1 MVSRVMNSNENH
13 TEILIQDSEPDL
25 NLLAGAEEMSDVN
38 DDEENDEYDEYV
50 GDEEDQIEWIRKFSS
65 GHEQLVSFI
74 GTTAD
79 SLYIMLEKLT

>member
-50 GDEEDQIEWIRKFSS
+50 GDEEDQAQNNSS
-65 GHEQLVSFI
+65 SAEN
-74 GTTAD
+74 
-79 SLYIMLEKLT
+79 SLNESESSVEAMTSQWVL

>member
-50 GDEEDQIEWIRKFSS
+50 GDEEDQAQNNSS
-65 GHEQLVSFI
+65 SAENRLNESESLVQAMTS
-74 GTTAD
+74 
-79 SLYIMLEKLT
+79 

>member
-38 DDEENDEYDEYV
+38 DDEENDEYDEFV
-50 GDEEDQIEWIRKFSS
+50 GDEEDQSQNNSS
-65 GHEQLVSFI
+65 SSAEAVLNDSDASFQ
-74 GTTAD
+74 
-79 SLYIMLEKLT
+79 S

>member
-50 GDEEDQIEWIRKFSS
+50 GDEEDQAQNNSS
-65 GHEQLVSFI
+65 SAENSLNESESQLRPWPASEFYR
-74 GTTAD
+74 D
-79 SLYIMLEKLT
+79 NSW

>member
-1 MVSRVMNSNENH
+1 MVSRVMNSNENR

-50 GDEEDQIEWIRKFSS
+50 GDEEDQAQNDSS
-65 GHEQLVSFI
+65 SAEN
-74 GTTAD
+74 
-79 SLYIMLEKLT
+79 SLNESESSVQAMTS

>member
-1 MVSRVMNSNENH
+1 MVSRVMNSNENR

-50 GDEEDQIEWIRKFSS
+50 GDEEDQAQNNSS
-65 GHEQLVSFI
+65 SAEN
-74 GTTAD
+74 
-79 SLYIMLEKLT
+79 SLNESESSVQAMTS